1 MATTKRIQDLNL
13 IIKILAMMFTVIS
26 IIVILFVAA
35 VGGLVYGFLWLV
47 GALSVL
53 TASVYQ
59 WWVKLLTDV
68 KGLGSAESD

>member
-1 MATTKRIQDLNL
+1 
-13 IIKILAMMFTVIS
+13 MMFTMIS
-26 IIVILFVAA
+26 IIVVLFVSV
-35 VGGLVYGFLWLV
+35 VGGLLYAVLWLV

-53 TASVYQ
+53 TVSVYQ

>member
-1 MATTKRIQDLNL
+1 MV
-13 IIKILAMMFTVIS
+13 LAMIS
-26 IIVILFVAA
+26 VMVILFIAS
-35 VGGLVYGFLWLV
+35 VGGLLYAFLWLV

-53 TASVYQ
+53 TVSVYQ

>member
-1 MATTKRIQDLNL
+1 
-13 IIKILAMMFTVIS
+13 MMFAAISVI
-26 IIVILFVAA
+26 IILFVAA
-35 VGGLVYGFLWLV
+35 VGGLVYAVLWGV

-53 TASVYQ
+53 TVSVYQ

>member
-1 MATTKRIQDLNL
+1 M
-13 IIKILAMMFTVIS
+13 ILAMISVVI
-26 IIVILFVAA
+26 VVFVAS
-35 VGGLVYGFLWLV
+35 VGGILYAVLWLV

-53 TASVYQ
+53 TVSVYQ